1 MTLKDSTWGSNCEI
15 SDKTLKDICKSGLRG
30 RRRAGDENTMF
41 KDDQLFSELVYDVL
55 TSNDH
60 HCMNKLQDLEKMCNQ
75 YEHITIIVKQAT
87 EYYEVN
93 VYSLTISPMNK
104 VITDEQ
110 YFVLAHFVVLSCNWS
125 RKRSRPSG

>member
-1 MTLKDSTWGSNCEI
+1 MSAESKNDLFKVG
-15 SDKTLKDICKSGLRG
+15 G
-30 RRRAGDENTMF
+30 RRRAGDEKTMF

-75 YEHITIIVKQAT
+75 YEHIIILVKQAT

-93 VYSLTISPMNK
+93 VYSLTISPINK